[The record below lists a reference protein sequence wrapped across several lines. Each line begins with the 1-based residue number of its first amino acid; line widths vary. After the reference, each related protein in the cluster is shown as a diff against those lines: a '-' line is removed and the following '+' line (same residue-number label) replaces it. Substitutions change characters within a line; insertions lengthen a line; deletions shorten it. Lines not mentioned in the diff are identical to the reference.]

1 MAMTR
6 PVTVND
12 ILEGH
17 VVLDLDCLD
26 RVYLGAYVPNLQVGG
41 QVVTFLTRHLG
52 NPIPSPAIFDKI
64 GTAERQREPITLYRG
79 VPDEGRHGMAWTS
92 DRTVAERF
100 ASGML
105 LRNYGQAGRVW
116 VETVEP
122 WRLLAALDRREEAE
136 HVIDTDGLDV
146 APMHARRPSGGGPG
160 DRM

>member
-1 MAMTR
+1 
-6 PVTVND
+6 
-12 ILEGH
+12 
-17 VVLDLDCLD
+17 
-26 RVYLGAYVPNLQVGG
+26 
-41 QVVTFLTRHLG
+41 
-52 NPIPSPAIFDKI
+52 
-64 GTAERQREPITLYRG
+64 
-79 VPDEGRHGMAWTS
+79 MAWTS

-100 ASGML
+100 ASGTL

-146 APMHARRPSGGGPG
+146 APMYARGPSGGGPG